1 MTKTEQINV
10 FLRDRGYDISKLK
23 GANPQA
29 DIIYRALNENEAL
42 QALDLYYK
50 LEIPVLGGDVFY
62 LDQNIEI
69 DWTRDNW
76 YFQKEEGEDE
86 FLKRSIDGS
95 ANFIK
100 NYQNTSFKIALFY
113 LILYTKNRK
122 TINKYRHR

>member
-62 LDQNIEI
+62 LDQNKEI

-76 YFQKEEGEDE
+76 YFQKDEGEEE

-100 NYQNTSFKIALFY
+100 NYQNTSFKNCTFLFDIVFEKPQDY
-113 LILYTKNRK
+113 
-122 TINKYRHR
+122 

>member
-42 QALDLYYK
+42 PALDLYYK

-62 LDQNIEI
+62 LDQNKEI

-76 YFQKEEGEDE
+76 YFQKDEGEEE

-100 NYQNTSFKIALFY
+100 NYQNTSFKNCTFLFEV
-113 LILYTKNRK
+113 IFEKPQDF
-122 TINKYRHR
+122 

>member
-100 NYQNTSFKIALFY
+100 NYQNTSFKNCTFLFEV
-113 LILYTKNRK
+113 IFEKPQDF
-122 TINKYRHR
+122 

>member
-1 MTKTEQINV
+1 MV
-10 FLRDRGYDISKLK
+10 YL
-23 GANPQA
+23 
-29 DIIYRALNENEAL
+29 
-42 QALDLYYK
+42 K

-62 LDQNIEI
+62 LDQNKEI

-100 NYQNTSFKIALFY
+100 NYQNTSFKDCTFLFDIVY
-113 LILYTKNRK
+113 EKPQDF
-122 TINKYRHR
+122 

>member
-95 ANFIK
+95 AHFIK
-100 NYQNTSFKIALFY
+100 NYQNTSFKNCTFLFEV
-113 LILYTKNRK
+113 IFEKPQDF
-122 TINKYRHR
+122 

>member
-62 LDQNIEI
+62 LDQNKEI

-76 YFQKEEGEDE
+76 YFQKDEGEEE

-100 NYQNTSFKIALFY
+100 NYQNTSFKNCTFLFEV
-113 LILYTKNRK
+113 IFEKPQDF
-122 TINKYRHR
+122 

>member
-23 GANPQA
+23 GANSKA
-29 DIIYRALNENEAL
+29 DIIYRALNVYEAL

-100 NYQNTSFKIALFY
+100 NYQNTSFKNCTFLFEV
-113 LILYTKNRK
+113 IFEKPQDF
-122 TINKYRHR
+122 

>member
-10 FLRDRGYDISKLK
+10 FLRGRGYDISKLK
-23 GANPQA
+23 GANPKA

-62 LDQNIEI
+62 LDQNREI
-69 DWTRDNW
+69 DWTHDNW
-76 YFQKEEGEDE
+76 YFQKEEGEDD

-100 NYQNTSFKIALFY
+100 NYQNTSFKNCTFLFDIVFEKPQDY
-113 LILYTKNRK
+113 
-122 TINKYRHR
+122 